1 MLNVGFV
8 SADPWNKF
16 SCWHSAALV
25 CWLVSAAWF
34 IFRWAARAAV
44 AWIISPKETTFFGL
58 LEVLTSKDCPT
69 STTSAFCPLP
79 KSQMEAGWNQVTQKK
94 GNWKTWRRQELGKA
108 IAAIFDSWRG
118 KINLDLLVYTGKK
131 SVWKQRGP
139 VLTVLTVSVINCTDE
154 RRMQT
159 VPATLLSPGLSN
171 KQFQT
176 QGFVQSRTGRN
187 RFPGCSR
194 DRYKCGN

>member
-16 SCWHSAALV
+16 SCWRSAALL
-25 CWLVSAAWF
+25 CWLVSAAWL
-34 IFRWAARAAV
+34 IFWWAARAAV
-44 AWIISPKETTFFGL
+44 AWIISPKETTLFGL

-69 STTSAFCPLP
+69 STPSAFCPLP

-154 RRMQT
+154 RRTQT
-159 VPATLLSPGLSN
+159 VPATLLSPSLSN

-187 RFPGCSR
+187 RFPGCNR
-194 DRYKCGN
+194 DGYKCGI